1 MRARSAP
8 RSSAS
13 AQYTASEFGSLKGPR
28 RAKTGFIFSPRGK
41 RVSSFAFRFFPLSLF
56 HLFNRSN
63 FGVFSRAIL
72 GGLLLCGAFG
82 APSLVF
88 GETESYEVFAKE
100 VIDGDTTR
108 LSDGTLVR
116 YLGIDS
122 PERRRRA
129 GERWIYDPQP
139 FAEEAAALN
148 RELVEGKKIR
158 LEVESRERS
167 DRFGRVLAYVFVG
180 EVFVNEKI
188 LEKGLAKRYRPSPQS
203 KYFFSF
209 KRAEEAAME
218 GRRGVW
224 SQ

>member
-13 AQYTASEFGSLKGPR
+13 AQYTASEFGSLKVPR

-63 FGVFSRAIL
+63 FGIF
-72 GGLLLCGAFG
+72 
-82 APSLVF
+82 
-88 GETESYEVFAKE
+88 
-100 VIDGDTTR
+100 
-108 LSDGTLVR
+108 
-116 YLGIDS
+116 S

-139 FAEEAAALN
+139 FAEEATALN